1 MGGCAGGW
9 SLNPTTAHARRRQ
22 SERGLPPEALVPGKG
37 STAVTVGQRVVTVLP
52 LSVQK
57 PTYLPGSFS
66 INATLFGPRTAAS
79 QLFREAMV
87 FRAEGG
93 GGSGGGGAPVRVDIA
108 GCEGLV
114 IGKGAAAIKAL
125 VQAYRVD
132 VTIDGT
138 AALIAPTLLEG
149 CDVAGARAAIE
160 STCRQGRVP
169 PGEPVVVA
177 IAEGAVGRVIGRGG
191 SVVKELMARHRVSIQ
206 VVKGAA
212 HIRPLQ
218 DNSDVQGACREV
230 SAIAGR
236 KGGGGGGGGGGKR
249 DVATCG
255 EA

>member
-1 MGGCAGGW
+1 MGGAGGW

-37 STAVTVGQRVVTVLP
+37 STAVVVGQRVVTVLP
-52 LSVQK
+52 PSAQK

-93 GGSGGGGAPVRVDIA
+93 GGSGGGGGAPVRVDIA

-125 VQAYRVD
+125 VQAHRVD

-138 AALIAPTLLEG
+138 SALIASTLLEG

-160 STCRQGRVP
+160 STCCQGRVP

-191 SVVKELMARHRVSIQ
+191 SVVKGLMARHRVSIQ

-236 KGGGGGGGGGGKR
+236 KGGRGGGGGQG